1 MPGSAGL
8 RLTPVESVLL
18 FIVGVLAAVIGLA
31 ASIALHEVGHLVP
44 AKRFGVR
51 VTQYMIG
58 FGPTLFSRQRG
69 ETEYGV
75 KAIPLGGYV
84 AMIGMYPPAKP
95 GEAARTG
102 GTGFMSSMIDDAR
115 LASAEGVAPG
125 EESRTYSS
133 LPVWKRIVIM
143 VGGPAMNFVIAIL
156 GFMIVCSGF
165 GLYQPST
172 TVGTVYECVVPAGT
186 AAPAEGEPCE
196 TPAPAF
202 EAGLMPGDTIT
213 SVDGVAAEN
222 WDVLQDAIRVSPGA
236 PILLG
241 VDRAGEQLQL
251 EVTPRVNTV
260 YQLDDLT
267 GARVESADGSYV
279 TEEVGF
285 VGITPTQERTR
296 QSPLYAFTMAE
307 ANVRAVGNFLITIPE
322 RIVEMWNAGFGGA
335 ERDPNGP
342 MSVVGVGRITGE
354 VAAETS
360 IPVVD
365 RVATIVQLVA
375 SVNIALGVI
384 NLVPLPPLDG
394 GHILAAL
401 IDGIRRRLA
410 KLFGRPDP
418 GPFDTAKLLPVTLVI
433 AGCLM
438 AMSALFIYVDI
449 VNPIRLFE

>member
-1 MPGSAGL
+1 M
-8 RLTPVESVLL
+8 ESVLL

-44 AKRFGVR
+44 AKLFGVR

-58 FGPTLFSRQRG
+58 FGPTLFSRKRG

-251 EVTPRVNTV
+251 ELTPRVNTV

-322 RIVEMWNAGFGGA
+322 RIVEMWNKTKAAAGA
-335 ERDPNGP
+335 
-342 MSVVGVGRITGE
+342 
-354 VAAETS
+354 
-360 IPVVD
+360 
-365 RVATIVQLVA
+365 
-375 SVNIALGVI
+375 
-384 NLVPLPPLDG
+384 
-394 GHILAAL
+394 
-401 IDGIRRRLA
+401 
-410 KLFGRPDP
+410 
-418 GPFDTAKLLPVTLVI
+418 
-433 AGCLM
+433 
-438 AMSALFIYVDI
+438 
-449 VNPIRLFE
+449 

>member
-1 MPGSAGL
+1 M
-8 RLTPVESVLL
+8 TPVESVLL

-58 FGPTLFSRQRG
+58 FGPTLFSRRHG

-84 AMIGMYPPAKP
+84 AMIGMYPPAKA

-115 LASAEGVAPG
+115 LASAEGVEPG
-125 EESRTYSS
+125 EEGRTYAS

-172 TVGTVYECVVPAGT
+172 TVGSVYECVVAAG
-186 AAPAEGEPCE
+186 AVAPAEGEPCE

-202 EAGLMPGDTIT
+202 EAGLLPGDTIT
-213 SVDGVAAEN
+213 SVDGVPADN

-236 PILLG
+236 SISLG
-241 VDRAGEQLQL
+241 VERAGDQLQL
-251 EVTPRVNTV
+251 ELTPRVNTV
-260 YQLDDLT
+260 YELDELT
-267 GARVESADGSYV
+267 GARVEAADGSYV

-307 ANVRAVGNFLITIPE
+307 ANVRAVGNFIITMPE

-365 RVATIVQLVA
+365 RIATIVQLVA

-394 GHILAAL
+394 GHVLAAL

>member
-1 MPGSAGL
+1 
-8 RLTPVESVLL
+8 
-18 FIVGVLAAVIGLA
+18 
-31 ASIALHEVGHLVP
+31 
-44 AKRFGVR
+44 
-51 VTQYMIG
+51 
-58 FGPTLFSRQRG
+58 
-69 ETEYGV
+69 
-75 KAIPLGGYV
+75 
-84 AMIGMYPPAKP
+84 
-95 GEAARTG
+95 
-102 GTGFMSSMIDDAR
+102 MIDDAR

-251 EVTPRVNTV
+251 ELTPRVNTV